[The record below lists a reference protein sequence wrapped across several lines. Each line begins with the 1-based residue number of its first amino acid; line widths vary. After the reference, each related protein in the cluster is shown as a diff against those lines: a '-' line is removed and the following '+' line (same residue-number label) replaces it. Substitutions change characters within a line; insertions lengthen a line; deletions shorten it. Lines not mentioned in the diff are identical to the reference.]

1 MGYTFL
7 LLLLLEVFACVF
19 LVACCDYTAL
29 VFSVLYFLLISPQTS
44 KQCHYDAKITE
55 CGEKKKTLLR

>member
-19 LVACCDYTAL
+19 LVACTAL
-29 VFSVLYFLLISPQTS
+29 VFSVLYFLLISPQAS